1 MTRLQIFHEQEV
13 RIENEDC
20 NEITS
25 EAKNTIII
33 GSLRRHFEQNL
44 TSSDEN
50 LVDILVDLGKKK
62 IVFNIGINEEL
73 NVSDAGDKFPK
84 VFRPEA
90 DQNKTAAFKDFTM
103 SKKNQRLKGSITEDG
118 HLKGYFSSKT
128 AFKPSKNIMIETEIR
143 MLEKGLNFA
152 SI

>member
-25 EAKNTIII
+25 EAKDTIII
-33 GSLRRHFEQNL
+33 GSLRRYFEQNL
-44 TSSDEN
+44 TSSDED
-50 LVDILVDLGKKK
+50 LVYILVDLGKKN

-90 DQNKTAAFKDFTM
+90 DQNKTLRLRI
-103 SKKNQRLKGSITEDG
+103 SQCLKK
-118 HLKGYFSSKT
+118 
-128 AFKPSKNIMIETEIR
+128 IR
-143 MLEKGLNFA
+143 G
-152 SI
+152 

>member
-25 EAKNTIII
+25 EAKDTIII

-44 TSSDEN
+44 TSCDED
-50 LVDILVDLGKKK
+50 LVDILVDLGKKN
-62 IVFNIGINEEL
+62 IVFNIGINAEL

-103 SKKNQRLKGSITEDG
+103 SKKNQRLKVQLQKMVI
-118 HLKGYFSSKT
+118 
-128 AFKPSKNIMIETEIR
+128 
-143 MLEKGLNFA
+143 
-152 SI
+152 